1 MSATA
6 GGLYAAIRCASGELS
21 NRRSSQMSAV
31 SRIANDKILNS
42 RPSRGR
48 LLPITM
54 APAVPASGTT
64 QVGQP
69 KPAMAIASVAPV
81 PTVPVIISLRERLQ
95 ASANANRIPVR
106 KARIRS
112 KPRPT

>member
-1 MSATA
+1 M
-6 GGLYAAIRCASGELS
+6 AIRCASGELS
-21 NRRSSQMSAV
+21 NRRSSQISAA
-31 SRIANDKILNS
+31 SRMANDKILNS

-54 APAVPASGTT
+54 APAVPASGMT

-69 KPAMAIASVAPV
+69 KPAIAMASVAPV
-81 PTVPVIISLRERLQ
+81 PTLPVIISLRERWQ
-95 ASANANRIPVR
+95 ATANANRTPVR
-106 KARIRS
+106 EANSTS